1 MRQFI
6 LLALISCGTLSVSG
20 QKTILLDSI
29 SYFPASLY
37 SEIDDRIDS
46 MSFVGRSYMLRDFN
60 EPKLLKQQ
68 PNISVYRFTWTRS
81 FHEIMIIRLI
91 LSENKA
97 MLITKT
103 EIRRP
108 IQHNKKKINIEN
120 KVDYQVDS
128 LSLEPQTIKQ
138 FQKLIDEK
146 GFWEMKNN
154 WNSSLIHD
162 GAGWLL
168 EANDKENGYKMLYRH
183 SPGQKEQNFKD
194 ICLFLLRLT
203 RDFDKLEVY

>member
-1 MRQFI
+1 MRQLI
-6 LLALISCGTLSVSG
+6 LLAFISCGTLSVSG
-20 QKTILLDSI
+20 QKAKLLDST

-37 SEIDDRIDS
+37 SEIGNRVDS
-46 MSFVGRSYMLRDFN
+46 MSFVRCSYMLRDFH
-60 EPKLLKQQ
+60 EPRLLKQQ

-91 LSENKA
+91 LSENTA

-103 EIRRP
+103 EIRKP
-108 IQHNKKKINIEN
+108 IQRNKKKINIEN

-128 LSLEPQTIKQ
+128 LRLEPQTIKQ

-146 GFWEMKNN
+146 GFWEMKDN

-168 EANDKENGYKMLYRH
+168 EANDKEKGYKMLYRH